1 MSSVEACDFYE
12 IEIEAA
18 YGISPPPVEM
28 NFYGYYK
35 YFG

>member
-12 IEIEAA
+12 IEAA
-18 YGISPPPVEM
+18 YGIIPPPVEM

>member
-18 YGISPPPVEM
+18 YGISPPVEM